1 MKRHVQL
8 QPLSRQHHN
17 GLLMAMLLTKGLK
30 NNASPE
36 VMCDFISGGWRD
48 ELKEHFEMEESVL
61 IPALEKKSLYS
72 ALTSQLLE
80 EHCKLR
86 LLIQKAI
93 DHSATAN
100 DISDFASLLEKHI
113 RFEEKIY
120 FPLAEKALNET
131 ELIQI
136 GSLLREDRSKNCM
149 NYPDK
154 FWE

>member
-30 NNASPE
+30 KKVSPE
-36 VMCDFISGGWRD
+36 VMRNFISSGWRD

-61 IPALEKKSLYS
+61 IPALEKKSFNP

-80 EHCKLR
+80 EHRQLR
-86 LLIQKAI
+86 LIVQKAI
-93 DHSATAN
+93 DHLATPD
-100 DISDFASLLEKHI
+100 DIAAFAVLLEKHI
-113 RFEEKIY
+113 RFEEKVY
-120 FPLAEKALNET
+120 FPRAEEALNET
-131 ELIQI
+131 EII
-136 GSLLREDRSKNCM
+136 KVGSLLREDRSKNCM

>member
-17 GLLMAMLLTKGLK
+17 GLLMAMLISKGIK
-30 NNASPE
+30 KNASLD
-36 VMCDFISGGWRD
+36 VMGDFISYGWRD

-61 IPALEKKSLYS
+61 IPALEKKSFDP

-80 EHCKLR
+80 EHRQLR
-86 LLIQKAI
+86 LIVQKAI
-93 DHSATAN
+93 DHFATAK
-100 DISDFASLLEKHI
+100 DITAFASLLEKHI

-120 FPLAEKALNET
+120 FPRAEETLNET
-131 ELIQI
+131 ELLQV
-136 GSLLREDRSKNCM
+136 GRLLQEDRSKNCM
-149 NYPDK
+149 NYSNK

>member
-1 MKRHVQL
+1 MKRHEQL

-30 NNASPE
+30 KNASPDL
-36 VMCDFISGGWRD
+36 MRDFISRGWRD

-61 IPALEKKSLYS
+61 IPALEKKSFYP
-72 ALTSQLLE
+72 ALTRQLLE
-80 EHCKLR
+80 EHRQLR
-86 LLIQKAI
+86 LIVQKAI
-93 DHSATAN
+93 DHSATVN
-100 DISDFASLLEKHI
+100 DISAFASLLEKHI

-120 FPLAEKALNET
+120 FPRAEEALHET

-136 GSLLREDRSKNCM
+136 GGLLHEDRSKNCM
-149 NYPDK
+149 NYPHK

>member
-30 NNASPE
+30 KNGSAE
-36 VMCDFISGGWRD
+36 VMRDFISSGWRD

-61 IPALEKKSLYS
+61 IPALEKKSFDS
-72 ALTSQLLE
+72 ALTRQLLE
-80 EHCKLR
+80 EHRKLR

-120 FPLAEKALNET
+120 FPLAEKALIET

-149 NYPDK
+149 NYPIK